1 MRYQFG
7 ISRPE
12 WFVVPVRLCTWA
24 ESSVRCSPGGTAEPM
39 SYSFSRPCAGMKKR
53 HLRIFPYQGT
63 PGAPSFALFAKGGIP
78 RISIP
83 TVAYPTL
90 CKERKGWGTRL
101 FAAPTTVPNTTSRFL
116 SSISSEKSR
125 IRPLVMHYMSR
136 RRTMSSACWL
146 VQARM
151 CSRSPPKRRS
161 TTSVCLPSVTAT

>member
-90 CKERKGWGTRL
+90 CKERKGWGTRPFVML
-101 FAAPTTVPNTTSRFL
+101 PTGPNTNRSL
-116 SSISSEKSR
+116 IENHLLPANSIESSIR
-125 IRPLVMHYMSR
+125 IHQTLLYQD
-136 RRTMSSACWL
+136 
-146 VQARM
+146 VQAESGITCRLL
-151 CSRSPPKRRS
+151 KS
-161 TTSVCLPSVTAT
+161 T